1 MPPATIH
8 NNLARETTLWESAT
22 AIWGTRPRSKG
33 LRAQLAWLL
42 VVLKQLCIQNA
53 NWLLSA
59 GIHAVILLS
68 IGGFAWHSG
77 HGSSLIQVDSA
88 LGETLAET
96 AFENVQGIDSIEMGG
111 GGKPLESVAEDALSA
126 QQDAAAPSFR
136 DYPRMGISTE
146 GGGGGGGEGG
156 GSGGGTGTGV
166 GPGIGAGF
174 FGTKGAGKSFVY
186 VVDMSGS
193 MHGARFE
200 RAKKELIRSI
210 NKLGAEQKFYV
221 YFFNDRTFPLFD
233 PKPVNGMIP
242 ANSSNKQ
249 RAVRWINTRVAEST
263 TNPNYALQQAL
274 EMRPEVIFL
283 LTDGELDDPD
293 AVRSMIRR
301 FNKSNVIIHTI
312 AFENEDGGNT
322 LEAIANENN
331 GVYRFVK

>member
-1 MPPATIH
+1 MPPATIEQ
-8 NNLARETTLWESAT
+8 NLARETTLWASA
-22 AIWGTRPRSKG
+22 AAVWETRPRSKG
-33 LRAQLAWLL
+33 LRAQLLWLL
-42 VVLKQLCIQNA
+42 LVIKELCQRNVS
-53 NWLLSA
+53 WLLSV
-59 GIHAVILLS
+59 GIHAIILLS
-68 IGGFAWHSG
+68 VGGFAWHARNETTT
-77 HGSSLIQVDSA
+77 IQVDSA

-96 AFENVQGIDSIEMGG
+96 AFDNVTGTDTLDMGG
-111 GGKPLESVAEDALSA
+111 GGTPFESVADDAQSA
-126 QQDAAAPSFR
+126 QEATQGSSFR
-136 DYPRMGISTE
+136 DFPRMGVGAAGS
-146 GGGGGGGEGG
+146 GGDGGEGG

-200 RAKKELIRSI
+200 RAKKELNRSI
-210 NKLGAEQKFYV
+210 NKLGPEQKFYV

-233 PKPVNGMIP
+233 PKPATGMIP
-242 ANSSNKQ
+242 ATPSNKQ
-249 RAVRWINTRVAEST
+249 RAVRWVNTRQAEST

-274 EMRPEVIFL
+274 EMKPEVIFL

-293 AVRSMIRR
+293 AVRQMIRR
-301 FNKSNVIIHTI
+301 YNKGNVVIHTI
-312 AFENEDGGNT
+312 AFENEDGGLT

>member
-1 MPPATIH
+1 MPPAAIQSSR
-8 NNLARETTLWESAT
+8 ARETTLWESAT
-22 AIWGTRPRSKG
+22 AVWETRPRRKG
-33 LRAQLAWLL
+33 LRAQLLWLL
-42 VVLKQLCIQNA
+42 VVLKQLCLQNV

-59 GIHAVILLS
+59 GIHAVVLLS
-68 IGGFAWHSG
+68 VAGFAWHAG
-77 HGSSLIQVDSA
+77 HGNSLIQVDSA
-88 LGETLAET
+88 LGTTLAET
-96 AFENVQGIDSIEMGG
+96 AFENVSGIDSIEMGG
-111 GGKPLESVAEDALSA
+111 GGNPLSTLAEEALSA
-126 QQDAAAPSFR
+126 QEAADAASFR
-136 DYPRMGISTE
+136 DYPRVGVSVP
-146 GGGGGGGEGG
+146 GGTGEGGEGG
-156 GSGGGTGTGV
+156 GSGGGTGTGM

-193 MHGARFE
+193 MHGIRFE

-210 NKLGAEQKFYV
+210 NKLGPEQKFYV

-233 PKPVNGMIP
+233 PKPASGMIP
-242 ANSSNKQ
+242 ANPSNKQ
-249 RAVRWINTRVAEST
+249 RAERWIRTRQADST

-293 AVRSMIRR
+293 AVRQMIRK
-301 FNKSNVIIHTI
+301 FNKTNVIIHTI
-312 AFENEDGGNT
+312 AFENEDGGTT